1 MHNNAT
7 IKCEI
12 NNDIKVIITS
22 IYMDKEEDIHIE
34 MLEKISSFAKE
45 KKLALIIGSDTNS
58 HLVKFGGAPTNKT
71 TNAKEVQNKN

>member
-7 IKCEI
+7 IECEI

-22 IYMDKEEDIHIE
+22 IYMDKEEHIHIE
-34 MLEKISSFAKE
+34 MLEKISSFS
-45 KKLALIIGSDTNS
+45 LIIGSDTNS

-71 TNAKEVQNKN
+71 TNAKEVQN